1 MARTNL
7 NDLAAF
13 AAVARARSFTKAAA
27 HIGVSASA
35 LSHMM
40 RALEERLG
48 LRLLNRTTRSV
59 NPSIAGE
66 RLLRILEPRIE
77 EIETELLALTE
88 MRDKPAGDVR
98 LTTDGVALS
107 ERLWPRLRPVLD
119 AYPDINIEFV
129 IDYGLTDIVA
139 ARFDGGV
146 RLGGVIDRD
155 MIAVPIGPDERMAV
169 VASAAYFAENPAPQ
183 APADLTQHNCIRLR
197 LQSQGGLYAWEF
209 EKAGREL
216 RVRVAG
222 QATFNTSPPMLD
234 AALDG
239 VGVAYLPRSL
249 VEPHLTSG
257 RLLEALGDW
266 LPSFAGYHLY
276 YPSRRQMTPAFGIV
290 LNALRYPSSGG
301 QDRKSAPDAAHPG
314 ERRPLGRTSK

>member
-1 MARTNL
+1 MPRTNL

-13 AAVARARSFTKAAA
+13 AVVARERSFTKAAA
-27 HIGVSASA
+27 HLGVSPSA

-59 NPSIAGE
+59 SPSVAGE
-66 RLLRILEPRIE
+66 RLLQTLEPRIE

-98 LTTDGVALS
+98 LTTDGVVLG

-139 ARFDGGV
+139 ERFDGGV

-169 VASAAYFAENPAPQ
+169 VASPAYFAMKPPPQ

-209 EKAGREL
+209 EKDDREL
-216 RVRVAG
+216 RVRVDG
-222 QATFNTSPPMLD
+222 QATFNSSPPMLE

-239 VGVAYLPRSL
+239 FGIAYLPRGL
-249 VEPHLTSG
+249 AEPHLASG
-257 RLLEALGDW
+257 RLIEALGDW
-266 LPSFAGYHLY
+266 LPPFSGYHLY
-276 YPSRRQMTPAFGIV
+276 YPSRRLTTPAFGIV
-290 LNALRYPSSGG
+290 LDALCYRSSTR
-301 QDRKSAPDAAHPG
+301 RKRGA
-314 ERRPLGRTSK
+314 TS